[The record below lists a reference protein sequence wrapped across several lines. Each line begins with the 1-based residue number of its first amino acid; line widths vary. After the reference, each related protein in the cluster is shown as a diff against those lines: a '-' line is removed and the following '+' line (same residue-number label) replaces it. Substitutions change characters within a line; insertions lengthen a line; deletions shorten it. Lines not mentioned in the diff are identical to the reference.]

1 METTPSPRNTAG
13 FTLLELITVL
23 GVIAVLSGIGIGFL
37 SKSENDL
44 EIAIAVVRDKIR
56 LAHET
61 ARNTGR
67 PTSVELFQRHDAET
81 QELVGQYLSAKV
93 LATVGQWHLEPGE
106 RAFAGLDPELIGYP
120 EKNGRYGHGMRPD
133 PEKGGTMFAIHT
145 KGEARFN
152 MRHGFAFKIEL
163 FLESR
168 EKCVV
173 AQLGPTFVLELDED
187 LAPIASMFLA
197 DPGSRRG
204 PQVRIDTQDSEL
216 PLRRWV
222 SVELVHDGRVFR
234 LLVDGE
240 EVGSKSAMGE
250 SFQDRQGNLFEVSPD
265 GSVPGIIDEIQLLA
279 YHSDE
284 QAELPALVEIK
295 GLEKPIDYDRRGK
308 LTRPVTLEFTLGD
321 QKLKKSVA
329 PGGVLQ

>member
-1 METTPSPRNTAG
+1 
-13 FTLLELITVL
+13 
-23 GVIAVLSGIGIGFL
+23 
-37 SKSENDL
+37 
-44 EIAIAVVRDKIR
+44 
-56 LAHET
+56 
-61 ARNTGR
+61 
-67 PTSVELFQRHDAET
+67 
-81 QELVGQYLSAKV
+81 
-93 LATVGQWHLEPGE
+93 
-106 RAFAGLDPELIGYP
+106 
-120 EKNGRYGHGMRPD
+120 
-133 PEKGGTMFAIHT
+133 MFAIHT

-222 SVELVHDGRVFR
+222 SVGLVHDGRVFR

-240 EVGSKSAMGE
+240 EVDLGTDPLDDDSDDVDDDPLAPQPATPEGCSCDVGSPRGAAP
-250 SFQDRQGNLFEVSPD
+250 FALLLVLFLFRRRQ
-265 GSVPGIIDEIQLLA
+265 A
-279 YHSDE
+279 
-284 QAELPALVEIK
+284 
-295 GLEKPIDYDRRGK
+295 R
-308 LTRPVTLEFTLGD
+308 
-321 QKLKKSVA
+321 
-329 PGGVLQ
+329 